1 MTRPDPLSRR
11 ELLSGGRRATDEGGH
26 WVRVHRRAMACR
38 FEVTLSDE
46 DARHVEAARAALDEA
61 DRVEAVLTVFRDSS
75 EVAAVNREAVA
86 GPVVV
91 GDILFA
97 LLERCRLLHEATGG
111 AFDPTSGPL
120 TRCWGFLVRAG
131 RLPAAEEIAEAMASV
146 GFDKVRLDAAAR
158 TVSFAATGMALN
170 FGSIGKGLALD
181 RMAAVLRG
189 RGVPRAL
196 VSAGGSSAIAI
207 GGGDGFVVDLTSPR
221 VTDRLGRLHLGEAA
235 LGTSGAG
242 EQYFEADG
250 RRYGHVIDPRTGW
263 PCAGVLSASVVA
275 REATL
280 ADGLSTAFLV
290 GGPELAERYCAANP
304 GTLGFLTMETNPR
317 QRLQFGACAG
327 VRLIPDSSR
336 P

>member
-1 MTRPDPLSRR
+1 MSRPEPLSRR
-11 ELLSGGRRATDEGGH
+11 ELLSGGRRPAGEDGH

-38 FEVTLSDE
+38 FEVTLSHE

-75 EVAAVNREAVA
+75 EVAAVNRGAA
-86 GPVVV
+86 KGPVVA
-91 GDILFA
+91 GDLLFA
-97 LLERCRLLHEATGG
+97 LLERCRAIHAGTGG

-120 TRCWGFLVRAG
+120 TRCWGFLVREG
-131 RLPAAEEIAEAMASV
+131 RLPAAEEIADAMAAV
-146 GFDKVRLDAAAR
+146 GFGKVQLDAAAR
-158 TVSFAATGMALN
+158 TVRFAEAGMTLN

-181 RMAAVLRG
+181 RMAEVLRA

-207 GGGDGFVVDLTSPR
+207 GGGEGFVVDLTSPR
-221 VTDRLGRLHLGEAA
+221 VPDRLGRLYLAEAA

-242 EQYFEADG
+242 LQYFEVEG

-263 PCAGVLSASVVA
+263 PCEGVLSASVA
-275 REATL
+275 APDATL
-280 ADGLSTAFLV
+280 ADALSTAFLV

-304 GTLGFLTMETNPR
+304 GTLAILTMEGDPGQR
-317 QRLQFGACAG
+317 QSFGACAG
-327 VRLIPDSSR
+327 VRLEDN
-336 P
+336 

>member
-1 MTRPDPLSRR
+1 MSRPEPLSRR
-11 ELLSGGRRATDEGGH
+11 ELLSGGRRATAEEGH

-38 FEVTLSDE
+38 FEITLSDE

-91 GDILFA
+91 GDMLFS
-97 LLERCRLLHEATGG
+97 LLERCRVIHAATGG

-120 TRCWGFLVRAG
+120 TRCWGFLVREG
-131 RLPAAEEIAEAMASV
+131 RLPAAEEIDEAMAAV
-146 GFDKVRLDAAAR
+146 GFDKVQLDAAAR
-158 TVSFAATGMALN
+158 TVRFAAAGMTLN

-181 RMAAVLRG
+181 RMAEVLRA

-207 GGGDGFVVDLTSPR
+207 GGGDGFAVDLTSPR
-221 VTDRLGRLHLGEAA
+221 VPDRLGRLYLGEAA

-242 EQYFEADG
+242 EQYFEAEA

-263 PCAGVLSASVVA
+263 PCEGVLSASVVA
-275 REATL
+275 PEATP
-280 ADGLSTAFLV
+280 ADALSTAFLV

-304 GTLGFLTMETNPR
+304 GTLAILTLEADPA
-317 QRLQFGACAG
+317 QRLLFGSCAG
-327 VRLIPDSSR
+327 VRLEDTSAS
-336 P
+336 

>member
-1 MTRPDPLSRR
+1 MTRPEPLSRR
-11 ELLSGGRRATDEGGH
+11 ELLSGGRRATAEDGH

-61 DRVEAVLTVFRDSS
+61 ERVEAVLTVFRDSS
-75 EVAAVNREAVA
+75 EVAAVNREAAA

-91 GDILFA
+91 GDMLFA
-97 LLERCRLLHEATGG
+97 LLERCRAIHVATGG

-120 TRCWGFLVRAG
+120 TRCWGFLVREG
-131 RLPAAEEIAEAMASV
+131 RLPAAEEIAEAMAAV
-146 GFDKVRLDAAAR
+146 GFDKVQLDAAAR
-158 TVSFAATGMALN
+158 NVRFGAAGMALN

-181 RMAAVLRG
+181 RMAAVLRA

-207 GGGDGFVVDLTSPR
+207 GGGDGFAVDLTSPR
-221 VTDRLGRLHLGEAA
+221 VPDRLGRLYLGEAA

-242 EQYFEADG
+242 EQYFEAEG

-263 PCAGVLSASVVA
+263 PCEGVLSASVVA
-275 REATL
+275 PEATL
-280 ADGLSTAFLV
+280 ADALSTAFLV
-290 GGPELAERYCAANP
+290 GSPELAERYCAANP
-304 GTLGFLTMETNPR
+304 DTLAVLTPEADPG
-317 QRLQFGACAG
+317 QRLLFGGCAG
-327 VRLIPDSSR
+327 VRLEDPSAS
-336 P
+336 